1 MNLRVCPDTAP
12 SSLFLSPQNN
22 GFQKPAAGGDWSD
35 LVTSDTGNS
44 DLTHA
49 QIFPPVNEDVNQ
61 LVNRLNTI
69 GDQNE

>member
-1 MNLRVCPDTAP
+1 MNLRVRSDTAP
-12 SSLFLSPQNN
+12 SVFFPSPQNN

-35 LVTSDTGNS
+35 LVTSDTGNP

>member
-1 MNLRVCPDTAP
+1 MACQVVEGWPE
-12 SSLFLSPQNN
+12 SL
-22 GFQKPAAGGDWSD
+22 AASR
-35 LVTSDTGNS
+35 SGNP